1 MLLLAALAAVGCS
14 KHGETPEI
22 LAESMDTAK
31 AEPVATAGEF
41 RASNRS
47 DGGLGPAAPAKITEP
62 MTFADGKA
70 AYEARKYSDATT
82 IFELYTGR
90 HPDNAWGH
98 YMLGLA
104 AWKSGDLG
112 KAESAF
118 EQALR
123 IDPDHVKSYVNLSR
137 VLIDQKRNDD
147 ALHRLTRAA
156 EIDPFSNE
164 VYRLLGRAYHA
175 QGKTDEAVA
184 AYRRAIE
191 LNELDAW
198 SMNNLGLLFLEKQR
212 ADEALPLFARALE
225 LRKEVPAFHNN
236 LGMALEHTGRFRD
249 AAIAYNDALTAD
261 PGYDKAKQNLA
272 RVEAVK
278 GNGEA
283 KTTSK

>member
-1 MLLLAALAAVGCS
+1 MRPTGHVTAMLLLAALAAVGCS

-62 MTFADGKA
+62 MTFADGKV

-137 VLIDQKRNDD
+137 VLIDQKTKRRRPPPTHACCRNRS
-147 ALHRLTRAA
+147 LFERSVSTSRPRLPCSGQDR
-156 EIDPFSNE
+156 
-164 VYRLLGRAYHA
+164 
-175 QGKTDEAVA
+175 
-184 AYRRAIE
+184 
-191 LNELDAW
+191 
-198 SMNNLGLLFLEKQR
+198 
-212 ADEALPLFARALE
+212 
-225 LRKEVPAFHNN
+225 
-236 LGMALEHTGRFRD
+236 
-249 AAIAYNDALTAD
+249 
-261 PGYDKAKQNLA
+261 
-272 RVEAVK
+272 
-278 GNGEA
+278 
-283 KTTSK
+283 